1 VSPTSRTPEPP
12 AAIVEW
18 MERFGGGVDTSAGEP
33 LRDAALRALAEA
45 LARPGRDRDG
55 AFALLAADGLLT
67 WAMEDAADTADPD
80 AKLLALLRA
89 VKDVSGG
96 QAG

>member
-1 VSPTSRTPEPP
+1 VSPVPRTPPPP

-18 MERFGGGVDTSAGEP
+18 MERFGWTSDMSEVGP

-67 WAMEDAADTADPD
+67 WAMEDAADAADPD
-80 AKLLALLRA
+80 AELMELLR
-89 VKDVSGG
+89 VVRDVSGG
-96 QAG
+96 EAG

>member
-1 VSPTSRTPEPP
+1 VSLTSRTPEPP

-18 MERFGGGVDTSAGEP
+18 MERFGGIVDTSAGES

-67 WAMEDAADTADPD
+67 WATEDAADTADPD
-80 AKLLALLRA
+80 AELLALLRA